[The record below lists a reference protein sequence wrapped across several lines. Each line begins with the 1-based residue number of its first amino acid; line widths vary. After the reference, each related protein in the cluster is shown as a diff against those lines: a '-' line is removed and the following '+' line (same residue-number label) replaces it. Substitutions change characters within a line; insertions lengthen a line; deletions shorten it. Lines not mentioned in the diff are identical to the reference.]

1 MRRILRAAGIQSIC
15 AVLACSPMAAFAYTG
30 QELASGAQVSIGQAR
45 AIALRAVPGK
55 ITDEELET
63 EEGGSGLRYT
73 FDIKRGSDRYEVGVD
88 ARTGAVLENILEGNH
103 N

>member
-1 MRRILRAAGIQSIC
+1 MKKILWLPHLAAVC
-15 AVLACSPMAAFAYTG
+15 AILAGWPMTAFAYAG
-30 QELASGAQVSIGQAR
+30 QELAPGAQVSIGQAR
-45 AIALRAVPGK
+45 AIALREIPGE

-63 EEGGSGLRYT
+63 EPGGSGLRYT